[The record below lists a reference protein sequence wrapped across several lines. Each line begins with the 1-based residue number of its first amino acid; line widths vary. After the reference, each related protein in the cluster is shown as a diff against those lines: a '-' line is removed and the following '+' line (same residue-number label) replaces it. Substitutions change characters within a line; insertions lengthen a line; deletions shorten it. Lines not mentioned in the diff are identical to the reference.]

1 MLVNINALKFKTY
14 VLYIIMI
21 YDYMH
26 YCFSATV
33 ANLQSKVESLTTTN
47 ALMKED
53 LAIAKNTM
61 IQLVEENNQLKHAL
75 GIPFLYLNLMVI
87 TFLFYIT
94 VFEENVMNLVHLY
107 LNICILYSLLL
118 SISVILCLSYFTICC
133 N

>member
-1 MLVNINALKFKTY
+1 
-14 VLYIIMI
+14 MI

-75 GIPFLYLNLMVI
+75 GIPFYLFI
-87 TFLFYIT
+87 RFGYSYYTFVL
-94 VFEENVMNLVHLY
+94 
-107 LNICILYSLLL
+107 
-118 SISVILCLSYFTICC
+118 
-133 N
+133 